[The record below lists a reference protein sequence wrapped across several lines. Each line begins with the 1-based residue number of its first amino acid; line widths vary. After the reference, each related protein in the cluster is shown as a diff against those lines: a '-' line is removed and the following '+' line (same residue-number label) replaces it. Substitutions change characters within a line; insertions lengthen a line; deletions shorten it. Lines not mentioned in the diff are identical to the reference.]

1 MPEET
6 KRPSSESWILQQ
18 LFYLSRLIPHSKIR
32 QEIFSVV
39 KEKFKGQDSVTF
51 DVDLRF
57 TFEIPR
63 AMYETINGLYAQDV
77 IKECCKMGIGV
88 PIDPN
93 YDKPLDLP

>member
-39 KEKFKGQDSVTF
+39 NPKFKGEDSVTL

-63 AMYETINGLYAQDV
+63 SMYDAINGLYAQDV
-77 IKECCKMGIGV
+77 IKECFKMGIGL
-88 PIDPN
+88 PLDTK
-93 YDKPLDLP
+93 YDKIDDLP